1 MLVVTTDFQAWGSST
16 VSPANR
22 STKSWASGKH
32 HNLLCQ
38 RSARFDVHAKGRAS
52 VLSPGTCCSYR
63 NTREPPLWK
72 STNSV
77 SRDPIYSRAIWPSQK
92 TRQIPTALLP
102 LGIGP
107 TPLGTSLPCFYFFL
121 SFSEGQNLTE
131 IHTYTRKRF
140 HFWLSSPLASLH
152 RSVPSVPQMCLWEGH
167 AHPPRLTSK
176 TAASPYQPHYNS
188 TDIQNG
194 EVQKAKPSTPLRLP
208 RCNESCYLPGNSL

>member
-1 MLVVTTDFQAWGSST
+1 MLVVTTDFQAWGGST

-38 RSARFDVHAKGRAS
+38 RSERFDVHAKGRAS

-121 SFSEGQNLTE
+121 FLFWRPKSHRNTYIHQEKVPLLAEFSLSQFAPQRAKCPTDVSVRRPCSSSKADFQNSSITLPAPLQFHRHPEWRSTKSKA
-131 IHTYTRKRF
+131 IHTT
-140 HFWLSSPLASLH
+140 
-152 RSVPSVPQMCLWEGH
+152 E
-167 AHPPRLTSK
+167 
-176 TAASPYQPHYNS
+176 AA
-188 TDIQNG
+188 
-194 EVQKAKPSTPLRLP
+194 QK
-208 RCNESCYLPGNSL
+208 